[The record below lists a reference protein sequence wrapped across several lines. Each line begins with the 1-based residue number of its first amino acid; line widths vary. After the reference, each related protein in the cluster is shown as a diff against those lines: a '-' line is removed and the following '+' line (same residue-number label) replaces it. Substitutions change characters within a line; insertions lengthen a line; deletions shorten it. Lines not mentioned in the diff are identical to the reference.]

1 MTFYIIKQR
10 FLVFVSHF
18 NDNGVNLIMIQ
29 TWGLKMEGADESA
42 GLWRLQCLQLNS
54 NKGSQKLSFKPG
66 VSRWKAQMNP
76 LGYGACNVYNWTPI
90 RLVKSYDSNQGS
102 QDGRCRWIRWAMGTC
117 NVCNWTPIRG
127 VKSVI
132 LNSTSNVLLL
142 VQTRLRKNTL
152 VWATDRHSIHNV
164 NLCTFY

>member
-54 NKGSQKLSFKPG
+54 NKGSQKL
-66 VSRWKAQMNP
+66 
-76 LGYGACNVYNWTPI
+76 
-90 RLVKSYDSNQGS
+90 
-102 QDGRCRWIRWAMGTC
+102 
-117 NVCNWTPIRG
+117 
-127 VKSVI
+127 
-132 LNSTSNVLLL
+132 
-142 VQTRLRKNTL
+142 
-152 VWATDRHSIHNV
+152 
-164 NLCTFY
+164 